1 MDVKDITP
9 EAIVR
14 EIRSGTIKPVYYLM
28 GEESYYIDK
37 IADFIVN
44 AVLKPEEKDFNMITF
59 FGSDATI
66 NTVVNAAKGFP
77 MGGQRQVVIV
87 KEAQNL
93 GASKEPLSVYL
104 KHPQLSTVLIF
115 CHKNG
120 TLNKG
125 SKLAAEIQK
134 VGVLFESKKMKDY
147 QLPGFIVSYLKKK
160 RIGIDRQASEIL
172 AQFVGADLN
181 RLVGEMEKLVLSL
194 PKGTPVI
201 TSAVIEKNIGV
212 SKEFNTFE
220 LRNAIITKDIFKAN
234 QIVKYFDETPKMN
247 PLVKTL
253 PLLFSFFQNLMLSY
267 YAPSKT
273 EQGICETLGLRSP
286 WQVKDYL
293 TAMRNYSGVKVM
305 QIISAIRRADAKSK
319 GVNNTFESD
328 GDILKELVFF
338 ILH

>member
-1 MDVKDITP
+1 MAVKDMTP

-14 EIRSGTIKPVYYLM
+14 EIRAGNIKPVYYLM

-59 FGSDATI
+59 FGNDVSI

-77 MGGQRQVVIV
+77 MGGQRQVVVV

-93 GASKEPLSVYL
+93 GNNKEPLSVYL
-104 KHPQLSTVLIF
+104 KHPQPTTVLIF

-120 TLNKG
+120 TMDRR

-160 RIGIDRQASEIL
+160 KVGIERQASEIL

-181 RLVGEMEKLVLSL
+181 RLTGEMDKLVLSL
-194 PKGTPVI
+194 PKGNSII
-201 TSAVIEKNIGV
+201 TADTIERNIGV

-220 LRNAIITKDIFKAN
+220 LRNALVSKDVFKAN

-267 YAPSKT
+267 YALSKT
-273 EQGICETLGLRSP
+273 EQGICEALGLRSP
-286 WQVKDYL
+286 WQAKDYL
-293 TAMRNYSGVKVM
+293 TAMQNYSGVKVM
-305 QIISAIRRADAKSK
+305 QIISAIRRSDAKSK
-319 GVNNTFESD
+319 GVNNAFESD

>member
-1 MDVKDITP
+1 MAVKDITP
-9 EAIVR
+9 ESIVR
-14 EIRSGTIKPVYYLM
+14 EIRAGNIKPVYYLM

-44 AVLKPEEKDFNMITF
+44 TVLKPEEKDFNMITF
-59 FGSDATI
+59 FGSDVNI

-77 MGGQRQVVIV
+77 MGGLRQVVIV
-87 KEAQNL
+87 KEAQNI
-93 GASKEPLSVYL
+93 GAAKEPLSVYL
-104 KHPQLSTVLIF
+104 KHPQPSTVLIF

-120 TLNKG
+120 TLDKR

-181 RLVGEMEKLVLSL
+181 RLVGEMDKLALSL
-194 PKGTPVI
+194 PRDTAVI
-201 TSAVIEKNIGV
+201 TSAIIEKNIGV

-220 LRNAIITKDIFKAN
+220 LRNAIVAKNIFKAN
-234 QIVKYFDETPKMN
+234 QIVKYFDETPKIN

-273 EQGICETLGLRSP
+273 EQGLCDMLGLRSP

-328 GDILKELVFF
+328 GDILRELVFF